1 MSNGTRKEIGK
12 REATIILGLF
22 VVALAAFSVTY
33 IKLRTGAEPRRRP
46 SATSGLKSV
55 SGAPDKP
62 GIRSSDDYLIVARR
76 NLFSAPSQDESS
88 KESSAGKGAK
98 PNLPAPPKG
107 GFPSI
112 PPFGATR
119 FGPAFGPMGQAG
131 ASPPIAAT
139 GVVHINKTPYV
150 LLEQTAQGDSSLIK
164 VGEQA
169 FGYTLLAITGDQVA
183 LRGPTGMLSLALGA
197 NKQDKSVIQ
206 DKAGKAPETPQSPPG
221 APPAAG
227 IPSPPPNFSADML
240 TRTRSVSRGSHRWG
254 R

>member
-33 IKLRTGAEPRRRP
+33 IKMQTGEDPRGRP
-46 SATSGLKSV
+46 SATSGLKPGSD
-55 SGAPDKP
+55 SPDKP
-62 GIRSSDDYLIVARR
+62 EIRKGDDYLIVARR
-76 NLFSAPSQDESS
+76 NLFSPPSQDEPN
-88 KESSAGKGAK
+88 KGSSAGKGAK
-98 PNLPAPPKG
+98 PNLPVPPKG

-112 PPFGATR
+112 PPFGGTR
-119 FGPAFGPMGQAG
+119 FGPSFGPMGQGG
-131 ASPPIAAT
+131 ASPGIAAT

-150 LLEQTAQGDSSLIK
+150 LLEQTVQGDSSLVR

-169 FGYTLLAITGDQVA
+169 FGYTLLAITGDQVT

-197 NKQDKSVIQ
+197 NKQDKSVMP
-206 DKAGKAPETPQSPPG
+206 DKTAKPGETQPSPGSPPT
-221 APPAAG
+221 AG

>member
-33 IKLRTGAEPRRRP
+33 IKMQKGEGPRGRP
-46 SATSGLKSV
+46 SSTSGLKPG

-76 NLFSAPSQDESS
+76 NLFTPPSQGESS
-88 KESSAGKGAK
+88 KEGSAGKGAK

-112 PPFGATR
+112 PPFGGAR
-119 FGPAFGPMGQAG
+119 FGPSFGPMGQGG
-131 ASPPIAAT
+131 ASPGIAAT

-150 LLEQTAQGDSSLIK
+150 LLEQTVQGDSSLVK

-197 NKQDKSVIQ
+197 NKQDKPVIQ
-206 DKAGKAPETPQSPPG
+206 DKAGKATETQQSPG

-227 IPSPPPNFSADML
+227 IPTPPPSFSADML